1 VDLEAVHEKGW
12 VPLYRKKP
20 VVIEARVYKRDTP
33 AQQDA
38 LAEWCGGRPC
48 LGGMF
53 ITTLGGEH
61 LAKEGDYIVKGLVG
75 EVYPVKPHVFRASYE
90 AVDD

>member
-1 VDLEAVHEKGW
+1 MSS

-20 VVIEARVYKRDTP
+20 VVIEARVYKRETP

-61 LAKEGDYIVKGLVG
+61 LAKDGDYIVKGLLG
-75 EVYPVKPHVFRASYE
+75 EFYPVKPHVFHATYE
-90 AVDD
+90 AVDS